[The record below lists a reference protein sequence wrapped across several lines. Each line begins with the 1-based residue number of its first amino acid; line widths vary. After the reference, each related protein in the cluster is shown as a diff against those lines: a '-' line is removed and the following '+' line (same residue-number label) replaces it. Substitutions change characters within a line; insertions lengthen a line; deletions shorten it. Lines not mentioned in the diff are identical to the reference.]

1 MAVSIGEA
9 FRFMYKCMAEERER
23 DILAGRRERLSPEL
37 EQALAGFAGDMV
49 KLVEQ
54 QNKQ

>member
-23 DILAGRRERLSPEL
+23 DIAAGKRERLSPEL
-37 EQALAGFAGDMV
+37 EQALAAFAGDMV
-49 KLVEQ
+49 ELVE
-54 QNKQ
+54 KQSV